1 MAQRGDA
8 AKNWAMRPSA
18 RLALILPLLLAAC
31 IPNINRPA
39 KEPRPR
45 KGAVTQPTGPRL
57 EVIAPDIPESIPSWR
72 AQTVE
77 ADAIDV
83 ASSTYVVKPGDSL
96 RSISN
101 KTGAASEAIARVNNL
116 STPFTIH
123 TGEKLKIPG
132 GRYHLVRAG
141 QSGIAI
147 ARAYGVDWSQV
158 ATMNQLQEPY
168 ILRTGQRLL
177 LPSKAEVS
185 SMSVEQRAAAFR
197 IDIDD
202 LITGGEPALAT
213 NQKTVKPVETA
224 KRTLAPSVAVGEPSS
239 FSGRFDWP
247 LTGKILASFGNKG
260 NGIVNNGLDI
270 AADRGT
276 PIKAAAD
283 GIVAY
288 VGTEVSGLGGL
299 VLIRHGDGWITA
311 YGHADDIKVSRGQAV
326 KQGQIIA
333 SASDSGSVD
342 SPRLHF
348 EMRQKRTPVDPLK
361 YLPRS

>member
-1 MAQRGDA
+1 
-8 AKNWAMRPSA
+8 MRSSA
-18 RLALILPLLLAAC
+18 RFALILPLLLAAC
-31 IPNINRPA
+31 IPNMDRPA
-39 KEPRPR
+39 KQPRPK
-45 KGAVTQPTGPRL
+45 KGQVAQAAAPRL

-72 AQTVE
+72 AQAVV
-77 ADAIDV
+77 ADAADV
-83 ASSTYVVKPGDSL
+83 PNSVYTVKAGDSL

-101 KTGAASEAIARVNNL
+101 KTGAGSEAIARVNNIPA
-116 STPFTIH
+116 PFVIH
-123 TGEKLKIPG
+123 TGQRLKIPG

-158 ATMNQLQEPY
+158 ATMNQLEEPY

-177 LPSKAEVS
+177 LPSRAEVS
-185 SMSVEQRAAAFR
+185 SMTVEQRAAAFR

-224 KRTLAPSVAVGEPSS
+224 QRVLAPTVAVGEPTR
-239 FSGRFDWP
+239 FSGQFVWP
-247 LTGKILASFGNKG
+247 LTGRILTSFGAKG
-260 NGIVNNGLDI
+260 NGIVSNGLDI
-270 AADRGT
+270 AADRGE

-288 VGTEVSGLGGL
+288 VGTEVAGLGGL

-311 YGHADDIKVSRGQAV
+311 YGHAEDIGVSRGQSV
-326 KQGQIIA
+326 RQGQVIA
-333 SASDSGSVD
+333 HASDSGQVD
-342 SPRLHF
+342 TPRLHF
-348 EMRQKRTPVDPLK
+348 EMRQKRVPVDPLK
-361 YLPRS
+361 YLPRSG